1 MRRVGL
7 FLSVIMLLS
16 FFTAFIPTD
25 SQAVTLPPLPAP
37 VKKIVD
43 RTDVPVYGGQTK
55 RSWTWGEYFASQNEP
70 YAESPGGN
78 RAVYYFD
85 KGRLEVTNPGSDQ
98 NNDFYA
104 TSGLLLKEL
113 ITGQAQL
120 GDATFQEREP
130 ADVVLAGDNPPVIA
144 DAPTY
149 ASLRELV
156 SFDGSWK
163 SNDMTGKLVQTT
175 LKKGGKVDN
184 FFAGS
189 TVKYASYDAAT
200 GHNVV
205 DVFQNFMISTGP
217 VLENGKTVNAP
228 LYNPLYIF
236 GHPISE
242 GYWARVTV
250 AGKDQYVLVQA
261 FERRLLTYTPGNP
274 AAFQVEMGN
283 LGRAYLQWRNNQP
296 GPVPAADPQPPVPT
310 SYPALDLY
318 NQTANN
324 MNSVKSVKIDQFVN
338 GKLFKTI
345 ENQAPNAKRETNYI
359 KTSTGK
365 NATVVDI
372 FIENRIFEGV
382 FIEGKQFGSWVFID
396 VPAPF
401 RFPNYKAITPN
412 DDSVNLQF
420 APNGSIKGEV
430 TKSLFTEYTD
440 LDGSKAGVIIAVSE
454 KTGVRLQLVTLN
466 DFGNGAVINQTSN
479 YNEYN
484 KPIKIDAPSGAVP
497 YTGFSTSPGDLVVPS
512 LKNNRLS
519 DSADAHQL
527 FQKYSK
533 PSAVPGEIVVKFR
546 DSQTSVQSL
555 NSSLNEFG
563 LQSAKLDGNLGVFK
577 VSPESVQGAIA
588 RLSLDARVEYAEP
601 NYLYQLQDVVEPNDP
616 GYQQEYH
623 LKAVKAPRAWSI
635 STGSDVTVAVLD
647 SGIDENHP
655 DLKDNLAGNFD
666 MLDGDNPP
674 GDVEGHGTLVSGT
687 ITGAGSNGQF
697 GSGVAWKSKL
707 LMYRVCGLDGC
718 ANAPIARGI
727 RAATDAGAKV
737 INISLGGPSDSK
749 TVREAVAYARSK
761 GVVLVVSA
769 GNAGNDVPE
778 YPAAYPGVISVA
790 ATGKAGTPSS
800 FTSFG
805 NTVTLTSPGVSICG
819 TIRTGK
825 FGCANGT
832 SFSAPTVTGAVVLL
846 LSVNPNLTPDQV
858 KAYLTTT
865 ATPAPGKNPGEF
877 DPKYG
882 YGTLNVFAALRAAAT
897 NQFPALPAGIRE

>member
-16 FFTAFIPTD
+16 LFTAFIPTET
-25 SQAVTLPPLPAP
+25 QALALPALPAP

-43 RTDVPVYGGQTK
+43 RTDAPVYGGQTK
-55 RSWTWGEYFASQNEP
+55 RSWTWGEYFASQNEL
-70 YAESPGGN
+70 YSESPGGN

-85 KGRLEVTNPGSDQ
+85 KGRLEITNPAVDQ
-98 NNDFYA
+98 NYDFYA

-120 GDATFQEREP
+120 GDATFQDREP
-130 ADVVLAGDNPPVIA
+130 ADVILAGDNPPIIA

-175 LKKGGKVDN
+175 LKKGGQVN
-184 FFAGS
+184 TSFAGS
-189 TVKYASYDAAT
+189 TVKYAAYDAAT
-200 GHNVV
+200 GHNIA
-205 DVFQNFMISTGP
+205 DVFQNFMNSSGP
-217 VLENGKTVNAP
+217 VLQNGKIVNAA
-228 LYNPLYIF
+228 LYNPLYVF

-242 GYWARVTV
+242 GYWSRVTV
-250 AGKDQYVLVQA
+250 AGKEQYVLVQA

-274 AAFQVEMGN
+274 VEFQVEMGN
-283 LGRAYLQWRNNQP
+283 LGRAYVQWRNNQP

-318 NQTANN
+318 NQAATN
-324 MNSVKSVKIDQFVN
+324 MNGVSSVKIDQFVN
-338 GKLFKTI
+338 GGLAMTI
-345 ENQAPNAKRETNYI
+345 ENQAPNKKRETTYA
-359 KTSTGK
+359 KTTSGK
-365 NATVVDI
+365 NATIVDV
-372 FIENRIFEGV
+372 FIENRIFEAV
-382 FIEGKQFGSWVFID
+382 FIEGKQATPWVYID

-401 RFPNYKAITPN
+401 RFPTFQVISPN
-412 DDSVNLQF
+412 DDNLNLQIG
-420 APNGSIKGEV
+420 ANGTINKEV
-430 TKSLFTEYTD
+430 TKSLFREFLD
-440 LDGSKAGVIIAVSE
+440 LDGSKAAQIDAVAE
-454 KTGVRLQLVTLN
+454 KTGVRLQRVFLN
-466 DFGNGAVINQTSN
+466 DYGSGQTVNQTYNYGN
-479 YNEYN
+479 YNQ
-484 KPIKIDAPSGAVP
+484 PVKIDAPAGAVP
-497 YTGFSTSPGDLVVPS
+497 YTGFSTNPGDLVVPKLNS
-512 LKNNRLS
+512 SRGTE
-519 DSADAHQL
+519 SANAHLL
-527 FQKYSK
+527 FQKYSQ
-533 PSAVPGEIVVKFR
+533 PDAVPGEVVVKFR
-546 DSQTSVQSL
+546 DSQTSVQSFG
-555 NSSLNEFG
+555 SSLNEFG
-563 LQSAKLDGNLGVFK
+563 LQSAKLDGNLAIFK
-577 VSPESVQGAIA
+577 VGPDSVQGAIS
-588 RLSLDARVEYAEP
+588 RLSLDSRVEYAEP

-623 LKAVKAPRAWSI
+623 LKTVKAPRAWSI
-635 STGSDVTVAVLD
+635 STGTDVTVAVLD

-655 DLKDNLAGNFD
+655 DLKDNLIGNFD
-666 MLDGDNPP
+666 MLTGNNPP
-674 GDVEGHGTLVSGT
+674 GDVVGHGTLVSGI
-687 ITGAGSNGQF
+687 ITGSGSNGQF

-707 LMYRVCGLDGC
+707 LMYRVCMEGC
-718 ANAPIARGI
+718 PNAAIAKGI

-737 INISLGGPSDSK
+737 INMSLGGTSDS
-749 TVREAVAYARSK
+749 TSIREAVAYARSK

-790 ATGKAGTPSS
+790 ATGKLGTPAY

-805 NTVTLTSPGVSICG
+805 NTVTLTSPGIGVCG
-819 TIRTGK
+819 TLRTGK

-832 SFSAPTVTGAVVLL
+832 SFSAPTVAGAVVLL
-846 LSVNPNLTPDQV
+846 LSVNPSLTPDQV
-858 KAYLTTT
+858 KAYLTST